1 MSDTYA
7 LFTHDLVD
15 LIIEKSRQAKEARD
29 ESNGDFEI
37 GQLMA
42 FHDVVTLIQQQAEV
56 FGIPP
61 EAIGLSGVNPDIDLL

>member
-37 GQLMA
+37 VEHGECDPCWVAYLVA
-42 FHDVVTLIQQQAEV
+42 
-56 FGIPP
+56 
-61 EAIGLSGVNPDIDLL
+61 SK